1 MHPPDLDFDYGTH
14 NHGQEGIRP
23 SLSHEGEHHS
33 DYDAN
38 ADIPIRRATKI
49 FAMCAALNSCNLGF
63 DIGVNTSAGKLLQ
76 DSSILEEVLRLTDA
90 RDENDAFT
98 IHLVCR

>member
-1 MHPPDLDFDYGTH
+1 MTAIKLNIKSLDSDDQILSSDLNHSVKDVKLQIEREWESHPK
-14 NHGQEGIRP
+14 P
-23 SLSHEGEHHS
+23 SDQRLV
-33 DYDAN
+33 Y
-38 ADIPIRRATKI
+38 
-49 FAMCAALNSCNLGF
+49 
-63 DIGVNTSAGKLLQ
+63 AGKLLQ